1 MSSSAELTFAMIPK
15 LESCAQTRFALSIQT
30 LGCLLALQ
38 LASDDPQPVT
48 LELTHDLAT
57 YYHSGNAENLLK
69 IGPDHRK
76 YKLAV
81 WDLNSRLSRLCVHII
96 HKKVGE

>member
-1 MSSSAELTFAMIPK
+1 MSAAEMTLAMVPK
-15 LESCAQTRFALSIQT
+15 LSECAKTRFALSIQS
-30 LGCLLALQ
+30 LVCLIALELAT
-38 LASDDPQPVT
+38 DDPRPVT

-57 YYHSGNAENLLK
+57 YYHSGNSENILK